1 MNRELKII
9 RNWFQYC
16 CWWVLIW
23 NIWTIFILFFTNINN
38 TILKIVIQFVLWFVI
53 PFLIFINLSYSIWKC
68 IIKYDKKILRKI
80 YFIFMIIVCIGL
92 SGALIICF
100 AISINNYVITPEAP
114 TTFKE
119 FIFSIIWW
127 NG

>member
-16 CWWVLIW
+16 FWWVLIW